1 VLGSAQNPHVAA
13 ARSLLTRR
21 GRTAASSFLV
31 EGPHAVGEVLA
42 GDHAVRELFVTD
54 AAADREIELMRTAAT
69 RRIPVRVVTEKV
81 LARLGDTVTPQGL
94 VAVVALPSVDLAGVL
109 AASPRLLVVLD
120 TVADPGNAGTVIRTA
135 DAIGADAV
143 VLSEGSVDVYGG
155 KVVRAAAGSLLHLPV
170 VPGADA
176 DATVEALR
184 AAGITVLATAA
195 AGEDS
200 LDDLMD
206 TDALAGPTAWLL
218 GNEAHGLPKR
228 LLDAADRRVRV
239 PLRGRAESLNLAATA
254 AICLHATSRAQNR
267 TGQPPLRSI
276 G

>member
-1 VLGSAQNPHVAA
+1 VIGSAQNLHVAA

-21 GRTAASSFLV
+21 GRVAASAFLV
-31 EGPHAVGEVLA
+31 EGPHAVGELLA
-42 GDHAVRELFVTD
+42 GDHEVRELFVTD
-54 AAADREIELMRTAAT
+54 TAADREVELMRAAAS
-69 RRIPVRVVTEKV
+69 RRIAVRVVTEKV

-94 VAVVALPSVDLAGVL
+94 IAVVALPAAADLATVL

-120 TVADPGNAGTVIRTA
+120 AVADPGNAGTVIRTA
-135 DAIGADAV
+135 DAIAADAV
-143 VLSEGSVDVYGG
+143 VLSQGSVDVYGG

-170 VPGADA
+170 IAGVAADA
-176 DATVEALR
+176 AVAQLK

-195 AGEDS
+195 TGEDS

-206 TDALAGPTAWLL
+206 GDVLAGPTAWLF
-218 GNEAHGLPKR
+218 GNEAHGLGDG
-228 LLDAADRRVRV
+228 LMAAADRRVRV

-267 TGQPPLRSI
+267 SG
-276 G
+276 